1 MRGSASLPADPGE
14 QFALVMNAVEDFA
27 LFLLDTEG
35 KVIRWGRGAEK
46 TLGFSEEEVLGQD
59 FALIFT
65 PEDRLAGVPGAEMAT
80 ATREGRAADI
90 RWHVRKD
97 GSRLWCDGA
106 LSALRDEAGTLR
118 GFVKVMQD
126 ATTRRELEDRLLA
139 AYQRDHRIAE
149 TLQQSLLLAP
159 SINSLRGVRVQP
171 FYEAALDEAL
181 VGGDFYDA
189 FPLDGGGLSSPWAMR
204 PGREWMPRHAPPR
217 SSRPCAPS

>member
-1 MRGSASLPADPGE
+1 
-14 QFALVMNAVEDFA
+14 MNAVEDFA